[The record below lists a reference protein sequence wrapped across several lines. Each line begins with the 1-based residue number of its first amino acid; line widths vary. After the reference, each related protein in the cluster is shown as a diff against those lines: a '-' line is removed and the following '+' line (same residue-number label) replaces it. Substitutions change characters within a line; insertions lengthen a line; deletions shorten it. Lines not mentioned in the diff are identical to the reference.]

1 MLWERQTLPLP
12 RLQSFAR
19 LPSLHLRSCGNVPR
33 FCFFGCHYLLG
44 CYHSIYEAAGT
55 SAASAFSAAITCS
68 AVITPFGD
76 STYFIAPVLFTSGE
90 MAWYFITT
98 ARLHQMPEGELA
110 NIERD
115 DLGRVKLSQ
124 TSKDRRLQ
132 CCLLCV
138 HSTQDQLHPPQVF
151 SPAISSH
158 STYIDTSRA
167 ASVPHLRLAPRF
179 SW

>member
-1 MLWERQTLPLP
+1 LTAYVRSRQI
-12 RLQSFAR
+12 RC
-19 LPSLHLRSCGNVPR
+19 CGSVRR
-33 FCFFGCHYLLG
+33 FRFLGCNHLLG
-44 CYHSIYEAAGT
+44 CHHSIYEAVGT
-55 SAASAFSAAITCS
+55 SPAFASSAAITCS